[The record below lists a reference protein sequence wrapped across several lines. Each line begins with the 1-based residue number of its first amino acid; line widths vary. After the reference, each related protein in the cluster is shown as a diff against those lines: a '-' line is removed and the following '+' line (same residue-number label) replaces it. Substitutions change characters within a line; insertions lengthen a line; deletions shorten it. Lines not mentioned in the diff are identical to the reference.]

1 VLIVATEVGRQ
12 AVLMTG
18 HRVREGGDGRRCS
31 LHLPTVL
38 LTLLPF
44 LSVSS
49 LQSHL
54 SLRLVPLDE
63 HFKSPANL
71 KDPNVKDQCLIFV
84 MGSIQFNSIQF
95 NNERRENNEMKQ

>member
-18 HRVREGGDGRRCS
+18 HRVREGGDGRKCS
-31 LHLPTVL
+31 LHLPAVL
-38 LTLLPF
+38 LTLLSC

-54 SLRLVPLDE
+54 SSRLVPLDE
-63 HFKSPANL
+63 HFRSPANL
-71 KDPNVKDQCLIFV
+71 MDLNVKDQCLIFV
-84 MGSIQFNSIQF
+84 VGSIQFNSIQS
-95 NNERRENNEMKQ
+95 NNERRENNGMKQ